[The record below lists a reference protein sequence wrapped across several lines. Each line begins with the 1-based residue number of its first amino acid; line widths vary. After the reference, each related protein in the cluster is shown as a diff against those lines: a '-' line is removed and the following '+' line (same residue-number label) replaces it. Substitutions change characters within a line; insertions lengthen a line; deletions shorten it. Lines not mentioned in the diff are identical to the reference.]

1 MDFGAVARFGILLVR
16 PGALLLM
23 APAFAGQ
30 TVPGLTR
37 VALTVLLAMT
47 LAPVVAMP
55 VGPDAGVALAIA
67 RESAI
72 GLALGITARALMS
85 GAELAGHL
93 CSQQIGLSY
102 AATVNPDG
110 GARNTMMATL
120 YGLVAA
126 MAWLGINGHH
136 LLFRALASSY
146 ESLPIGGGGVDA
158 SMLVAIRQILAVVF
172 ITGLKLASPVMAV
185 LLLVEVAL
193 GLISRAAPALH
204 AFVIGT
210 PIRLVIGLAVAA
222 LTLAAVPG
230 LTRTFAER
238 VVTLGAALAAGFR

>member
-1 MDFGAVARFGILLVR
+1 MDFAAVARIGIMLVR

-30 TVPGLTR
+30 TVPALTR
-37 VALTVLLAMT
+37 VALTVLLAVS

-55 VGPDAGVALAIA
+55 TGPDVGIAITIA

-110 GARNTMMATL
+110 GARNTMLATL

-126 MAWLGINGHH
+126 MAWLAINGHH

-146 ESLPIGGGGVDA
+146 ESLPIGGGSVDP
-158 SMLVAIRQILAVVF
+158 SLLVAIRQILAVVF

-193 GLISRAAPALH
+193 GLVSRAAPALH
-204 AFVIGT
+204 AMVIGT
-210 PIRLVIGLAVAA
+210 PVRLVIGLAVTA

-230 LTRTFAER
+230 LTRTLAER
-238 VVTLGAALAAGFR
+238 MVMLGASLAAGFR